1 MHHVTTNSLLASSAV
16 NLDLDITAVI
26 HFVLFAAFV
35 LLMKDL
41 VFEPLMKVFDERER
55 RTAGA
60 IERARE
66 MDEEAIEL
74 KQEYEEKIEG
84 IRREASTDRE
94 RIRGNVKRLEL
105 EMMASTRAAV
115 EKTLDRG
122 MTSIEAD
129 VSKIRKD
136 LSAQQGQLASDIASR
151 VLGREVRP

>member
-1 MHHVTTNSLLASSAV
+1 MSLEPLLASSAV
-16 NLDLDITAVI
+16 NIDLDITAII

-41 VFEPLMKVFDERER
+41 FFEPLMKVFDERER

-84 IRREASTDRE
+84 IRREAAGDRE
-94 RIRGNVKRLEL
+94 RIRSKAKRLEM
-105 EMMASTRAAV
+105 EMMAATRDATG
-115 EKTLDRG
+115 KTLEEG
-122 MTSIEAD
+122 MAGIQQE
-129 VSKIRKD
+129 VVKIRKD
-136 LSAQQGQLASDIASR
+136 LTAEQGTLAAEIASR
-151 VLGREVRP
+151 VLGREVHS

>member
-1 MHHVTTNSLLASSAV
+1 MHRVTIGPLLASSAV
-16 NLDLDITAVI
+16 NIDLDITAVI

-84 IRREASTDRE
+84 IRREAASDRE
-94 RIRGNVKRLEL
+94 RIRSNVKRLEL
-105 EMMASTRAAV
+105 EMMAATRERV
-115 EKTLDRG
+115 GKTMQSG
-122 MTSIEAD
+122 MASIHAD
-129 VSKIRKD
+129 AKKIRQD
-136 LSAQQGQLASDIASR
+136 LTAQQGQLAGDIASR
-151 VLGREVRP
+151 VLGREVKP

>member
-1 MHHVTTNSLLASSAV
+1 MHHVTTNPLLASSAV

-84 IRREASTDRE
+84 IRREAATDRE
-94 RIRGNVKRLEL
+94 RIRGNVKRLER
-105 EMMASTRAAV
+105 EMMAATRTAV

-122 MTSIEAD
+122 MTSIEVD
-129 VSKIRKD
+129 VAKIRKD
-136 LSAQQGQLASDIASR
+136 LSAQRGELASDIASR